1 MFKLEIDSVAYKA
14 INYFILA
21 LSPFAAF
28 FSSLRMI
35 IVQSFIKKLDQNN

>member
-1 MFKLEIDSVAYKA
+1 MFHLDNGSAAYKA

-35 IVQSFIKKLDQNN
+35 IA